1 MDAVS
6 KERGRLVEFN
16 EGYDYMQG
24 AQRGCLYLSYFKSI
38 NNIYDLEFFCNKL
51 ASAAHTIS
59 DVEKKVLSGV
69 PFWEEGEDAMFESDE
84 EEGDVG
90 QSVDNDRF
98 DEGGHKPLKNVL
110 AGKVSDKVA
119 D

>member
-1 MDAVS
+1 M
-6 KERGRLVEFN
+6 
-16 EGYDYMQG
+16 
-24 AQRGCLYLSYFKSI
+24 YLSYFKSI

-51 ASAAHTIS
+51 GSSAHTIS

-69 PFWEEGEDAMFESDE
+69 PFWEEGEDAMFESE
-84 EEGDVG
+84 EEEELG
-90 QSVDNDRF
+90 QSTDDNRF

-110 AGKVSDKVA
+110 AGKVADKVA